1 MNLSVAP
8 SSARRSKRRLATY
21 EAKHQQLADE
31 VFVSNFRRLFT
42 AELEREL
49 LPANDGMGRDI
60 CELTGGLV

>member
-31 VFVSNFRRLFT
+31 VLT
-42 AELEREL
+42 DWLCAELEREL
-49 LPANDGMGRDI
+49 LPANDGMGRDV